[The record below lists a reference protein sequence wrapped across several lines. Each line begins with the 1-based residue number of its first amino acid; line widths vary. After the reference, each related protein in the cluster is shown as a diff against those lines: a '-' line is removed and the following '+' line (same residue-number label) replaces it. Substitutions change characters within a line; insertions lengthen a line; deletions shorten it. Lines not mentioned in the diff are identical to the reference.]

1 MKISAALLSIVLA
14 GAVLVATPVSANQDA
29 TDKKDAVK
37 KENKWQGK
45 GVRVNKDTSTID
57 IHGGAAPSETQ
68 RTISYDAATQWTNGG
83 KPGQQDDVKAGSFI
97 IVIGTVGDDGVMHAT
112 RIDLRAP
119 R

>member
-14 GAVLVATPVSANQDA
+14 VAVFAASPVSANQAA
-29 TDKKDAVK
+29 TDKKDAAK

-45 GVRVNKDTSTID
+45 VVRVNKDTSTID

-68 RTISYDAATQWTNGG
+68 RTISYDASTQWTNGG
-83 KPGQQDDVKAGSFI
+83 KPGQQEDVKAGSYI
-97 IVIGTVGDDGVMHAT
+97 IVLGTVDSDGVLHAA